1 MLRICRSRGRDRARR
16 GQTSDFGIRFFN
28 AATRLAS
35 GSRRCRPRRCRP
47 RRRMYRRGTSGAAC
61 ASACA
66 AVSGSVFCP
75 LDKIGENPIAR
86 RPRHRRRKKQDQT
99 DNRRVSRYRSCK
111 RRHMTTRAR
120 HGRIV
125 GRLRFVLFVQ
135 RRPARPKLRGS
146 EWKRPGATNDYAAVR
161 RRQ

>member
-1 MLRICRSRGRDRARR
+1 MLVMLRICRSRGRDRAHRS
-16 GQTSDFGIRFFN
+16 QTSDFGIRFFHPGS
-28 AATRLAS
+28 RLAS
-35 GSRRCRPRRCRP
+35 GPRRCRP
-47 RRRMYRRGTSGAAC
+47 RRHMNRRGASGGAR
-61 ASACA
+61 ASARA
-66 AVSGSVFCP
+66 AASRSVFCP
-75 LDKIGENPIAR
+75 LDEIGENPIAR
-86 RPRHRRRKKQDQT
+86 HPRHWRRKKQDQT
-99 DNRRVSRYRSCK
+99 DNCRVSRYRSCK

-120 HGRIV
+120 PGRIV